1 MGVEIEDANRVGS
14 LLGTKVF
21 VDEFVSFRQLQ
32 EMVENGEIAERSVVL
47 ATYACCGFGSIAAV
61 GIYVG
66 ALISVAPERRGDISE
81 VALRAV
87 INGNLASF
95 LTACIAGILYK
106 GEGALIDTPSVLSNE
121 AMYNATASI
130 MSTMHPYMPNV

>member
-1 MGVEIEDANRVGS
+1 M
-14 LLGTKVF
+14 
-21 VDEFVSFRQLQ
+21 
-32 EMVENGEIAERSVVL
+32 

-95 LTACIAGILYK
+95 LTATIAGYSLVIQ
-106 GEGALIDTPSVLSNE
+106 PNE
-121 AMYNATASI
+121 I
-130 MSTMHPYMPNV
+130 I